1 METAKKQDFVEIQFI
16 GIADGKV
23 FDTNIEP
30 ELHKI
35 NPKAKA
41 EKIVVAIGEGMLVPG
56 FDKALE
62 GKEIGKDYEITI
74 GTKDAFGERKKEL
87 VKTIPLKVFREQN
100 LDPKPGMIFSL
111 DYSLARVITV
121 SGARV
126 VTDFNNP
133 LAGRDITYKFK
144 IIRQVT
150 DEKGKSEAL
159 FLFYFKTI
167 PEYEIKDQVIVKGI
181 KQLEVLI
188 NVYKEKFKEILG
200 KELSFELKEKKDE
213 KKNENIENEKKLAT

>member
-1 METAKKQDFVEIQFI
+1 METTKKQDFVEIQFI

-23 FDTNIEP
+23 FDTNIES

-41 EKIVVAIGEGMLVPG
+41 EKIVIAIGEGMLVPG
-56 FDKALE
+56 FDRALE

-111 DYSLARVITV
+111 DYSLSRVITV

-144 IIRQVT
+144 IIGQVT

-167 PEYEIKDQVIVKGI
+167 PEYEIKDKIYIKGP
-181 KQLEVLI
+181 KQIASLLESF
-188 NVYKEKFKEILG
+188 NAKFKSLVGKDLALDEIKID
-200 KELSFELKEKKDE
+200 KEPSKEDKKE
-213 KKNENIENEKKLAT
+213 

>member
-1 METAKKQDFVEIQFI
+1 METTKKQDFVEIQFI

-23 FDTNIEP
+23 FDTNIES

-41 EKIVVAIGEGMLVPG
+41 EKIVIAIGEGMLVPG
-56 FDKALE
+56 FDRALE

-144 IIRQVT
+144 IIGQVT

-167 PEYEIKDQVIVKGI
+167 PEYEIKDKIYVKGP
-181 KQLEVLI
+181 KQIASLLESF
-188 NVYKEKFKEILG
+188 NAKFKSLVGKDLALDEIKID
-200 KELSFELKEKKDE
+200 KEPSKEDKKE
-213 KKNENIENEKKLAT
+213 

>member
-1 METAKKQDFVEIQFI
+1 METTKKQDFVEIQFI

-23 FDTNIEP
+23 FDTNIES

-41 EKIVVAIGEGMLVPG
+41 EKIVIAIGEGMLVPG

-144 IIRQVT
+144 IIGQVT

-167 PEYEIKDQVIVKGI
+167 PEYEIKDKIYVKGP
-181 KQLEVLI
+181 KQIASLLESF
-188 NVYKEKFKEILG
+188 NAKFKSLVGKDLALDEIKID
-200 KELSFELKEKKDE
+200 KEPSKEDKKE
-213 KKNENIENEKKLAT
+213 

>member
-1 METAKKQDFVEIQFI
+1 METTKKQDFVEIQFI

-23 FDTNIEP
+23 FDTNIES

-41 EKIVVAIGEGMLVPG
+41 EKIVIAIGEGMLVPG
-56 FDKALE
+56 FDRALE

-144 IIRQVT
+144 IIGQVT

-167 PEYEIKDQVIVKGI
+167 PEYEIKDKIYVKGP
-181 KQLEVLI
+181 KQIASLLESF
-188 NVYKEKFKEILG
+188 NAKFKSLVGKDLALDEIKPDNEPS
-200 KELSFELKEKKDE
+200 KEDKKE
-213 KKNENIENEKKLAT
+213 

>member
-167 PEYEIKDQVIVKGI
+167 PEYEIKDKIYVKGP
-181 KQLEVLI
+181 KQIAPLLESF
-188 NVYKEKFKEILG
+188 NGKFKSLVGKDLALDEIKPD
-200 KELSFELKEKKDE
+200 KEPFKEDKKE
-213 KKNENIENEKKLAT
+213 

>member
-1 METAKKQDFVEIQFI
+1 METTKKQDFVEIQFI

-23 FDTNIEP
+23 FDTNIES

-41 EKIVVAIGEGMLVPG
+41 EKIVIAIGEGMLVPG
-56 FDKALE
+56 FDRALE

-144 IIRQVT
+144 IIGQVT

-167 PEYEIKDQVIVKGI
+167 PEYEIKDKIYIKGP
-181 KQLEVLI
+181 KQIASLLESF
-188 NVYKEKFKEILG
+188 NAKFKSLVGKDLALDEIKID
-200 KELSFELKEKKDE
+200 KEPSKEDKKE
-213 KKNENIENEKKLAT
+213 

>member
-1 METAKKQDFVEIQFI
+1 METTKKQDFVEIQFI

-23 FDTNIEP
+23 FDTNIES

-41 EKIVVAIGEGMLVPG
+41 EKIVIAIGEGMLVPG

-144 IIRQVT
+144 IIGQVT

-167 PEYEIKDQVIVKGI
+167 PEYEIKDKIYIKGP
-181 KQLEVLI
+181 KQIASLLESF
-188 NVYKEKFKEILG
+188 NAKFKSLVGKDLALDEIKID
-200 KELSFELKEKKDE
+200 KEPSKEDKKE
-213 KKNENIENEKKLAT
+213 